1 MKMFSPVVI
10 PIVQL
15 LKNQDPGKDAQL
27 AEQLSACL
35 EKFVLRLGTESGF
48 CVGSVCTLADVH
60 AVPFLWR
67 FGFLV
72 KHFRGYDIFQAHPR
86 LALLAKS
93 FEEMPE
99 FQAVMKREGLTK
111 EKLIPMYALYA
122 NDSRWSE
129 DGTVMVGRGK
139 STSRASSEAREASE
153 AKKASQESRRLA
165 AEAAA
170 AASAAETA
178 KAAEV
183 SAAARLRSFDAEQE
197 VSTKGEGKGKL
208 KGKKAACPNVHL
220 DTRVAEDV
228 IVFPGLSDEELGK
241 VIASLLASRLVL
253 LVRGAFHA
261 WQHACNGEDPEKAA
275 EELGAL
281 RRQVSDA
288 AAAKVTAVAA
298 REEGQAALQSSQA
311 LAEQLSV
318 SVDDLQKKVAA
329 LEAEAR
335 QAAQLRIEL
344 QKAEEEARE
353 VKASQRDLRC
363 TAAMLSRRERASR
376 TVIASLMASH
386 MELMLQGTFCAWRD
400 ALAGN
405 QQAEAAAKLQLAFDG
420 SKGDLE
426 TQALELAKL
435 QKEVSEAAK
444 LRQQLDETAIQ
455 AAAEAGA
462 LRAELAAGKAEDSEA
477 AKLRQQ
483 LDETAS
489 QAAAEAAALRADL
502 AAGKAE
508 VSEAAKLRQQLDET
522 ASQAAAEA
530 AALRADLAAGKA
542 EAVAASTKSDELRE
556 ECRALKSDA
565 SHLRQQIEDLEAQ
578 AAKASVVTEELAQAR
593 TEAASRSTQDARQEA
608 SRQACQVAVAEASV
622 ALLLKRERTLRHMV
636 ATLLATQLEQFLR
649 GVWESWRSC
658 CEGVAVSVE

>member
-1 MKMFSPVVI
+1 MAEAKRRRVDMSHNGSATFFTNICCPYAHRAMLALELRPARAALRSVNVPLTSQFGTLDKWGVVKADLLDMFVGKSLEDKAEFKSSVNPSGEVPALRLATGEVVAESEIVAEYFDATSESSSHKLVPVDPLAASRVRLVMKMFNPVVI

-27 AEQLSACL
+27 AEQLNACL

-139 STSRASSEAREASE
+139 STFPQQRVFGASMR
-153 AKKASQESRRLA
+153 SRRVGKALNQLRVALLSRREEACRCVLSSLLAGQLESLVLGVFTAWRNVKAAQLSA
-165 AEAAA
+165 AEEAARAAA
-170 AASAAETA
+170 AASEASNAGEATELRRQLDSLHAEAIDAQRSVAEARAASIRHESTMA
-178 KAAEV
+178 QELLL
-183 SAAARLRSFDAEQE
+183 ARA
-197 VSTKGEGKGKL
+197 T
-208 KGKKAACPNVHL
+208 AAC
-220 DTRVAEDV
+220 
-228 IVFPGLSDEELGK
+228 LSLREEASRK

-311 LAEQLSV
+311 LAEHLSV

-353 VKASQRDLRC
+353 VKASQWDLRC

-405 QQAEAAAKLQLAFDG
+405 QQVEAAAKLQLALDS

-444 LRQQLDETAIQ
+444 LRH
-455 AAAEAGA
+455 
-462 LRAELAAGKAEDSEA
+462 
-477 AKLRQQ
+477 Q

-489 QAAAEAAALRADL
+489 Q
-502 AAGKAE
+502 
-508 VSEAAKLRQQLDET
+508 
-522 ASQAAAEA
+522 
-530 AALRADLAAGKA
+530 
-542 EAVAASTKSDELRE
+542 
-556 ECRALKSDA
+556 
-565 SHLRQQIEDLEAQ
+565 
-578 AAKASVVTEELAQAR
+578 
-593 TEAASRSTQDARQEA
+593 
-608 SRQACQVAVAEASV
+608 
-622 ALLLKRERTLRHMV
+622 
-636 ATLLATQLEQFLR
+636 
-649 GVWESWRSC
+649 
-658 CEGVAVSVE
+658 